1 MGEFL
6 SISGASDALSAS
18 KASLGE
24 KRETLSPRW
33 LCLTSKAGASLAL
46 STSLPNFP
54 CNADFGSDNG
64 GGGNENVGW
73 NRGSNRNIIGN
84 SRSAAEYNEQSPE
97 PFTVTLNGNEFLE
110 LVVPTGGESALAS
123 MLALLEAENTP
134 DDEQSKELAT
144 VTAASTRATSA
155 TSPTLS
161 AASTK
166 AREAN
171 TVLTSVLPPMAV
183 RALEK
188 GSPVVL
194 HLPARRV
201 AWPLPPQDHYE
212 SSLRSNYRGNR
223 SLSSGEIVEVS
234 GSNEKASNSNEI
246 SEINDNNFVLE
257 TWYPEE
263 WGGLSPSEVGAEL
276 QRFVAAIHKREREA
290 NERHA
295 AIVAECEEAVSTAA
309 AAAAATKDV
318 DPPVE
323 AAASAPTAD
332 AGPQNT
338 QEIAESKESGPSAQA
353 PLSSASK
360 TTLPP
365 LLVKYRKFLANRD
378 AETKPGMRW
387 CPTPGCET
395 ALVPTLHSKTKKVKQ
410 KKPPRGSG
418 EADTGASPSDV
429 ELAEGAPQGRG
440 GPIQKLLLMP
450 LRRLN
455 IFAKAFTSS
464 SSGTP
469 TTAVMVVS
477 GDTSNGENGSS
488 RRLRSTSRND
498 ESFRQRRRRRR
509 KQGREDC
516 WRVVCC
522 AAQCSLR
529 TVRSAVRAMAMS
541 AAVATG
547 ADLIASRTMPAPELT
562 CPSCAAD
569 VCSRCGR
576 PAHRYT
582 TTNSAATATSDD
594 ANHGIGNGSGSS
606 GRDGSSDNISGAHS
620 SSASSSSSSTKR
632 NQRWLTYLA
641 RSGCE
646 EAVDE
651 TLAAYRKE
659 KHLQPCPACCRQV
672 EKIDACP
679 HMSCPCGHQWCWV
692 CRGNFPCANLHFG
705 KSGQGSS
712 EEIGDVTGVRKI
724 VRSRGLQIMCADDV
738 TCLIGVPCTR
748 RRLFFIF
755 EVIFSML
762 LRMPS
767 H

>member
-6 SISGASDALSAS
+6 SISGARDALSAS

-24 KRETLSPRW
+24 KRDALSPRW

-46 STSLPNFP
+46 STSLPNLP
-54 CNADFGSDNG
+54 GKADFGSGNE

-73 NRGSNRNIIGN
+73 NRGSNNNDNNIGN
-84 SRSAAEYNEQSPE
+84 SRIAVEYNEQSPE

-134 DDEQSKELAT
+134 DDEQSKELAA

-155 TSPTLS
+155 TSATLS
-161 AASTK
+161 ATSTK
-166 AREAN
+166 ARESI

-188 GSPVVL
+188 GSPVIL
-194 HLPARRV
+194 HLPSRRV
-201 AWPLPPQDHYE
+201 AWPLPLQDHYE
-212 SSLRSNYRGNR
+212 LSLRSSYRGNR
-223 SLSSGEIVEVS
+223 SLGSDEIVEVS
-234 GSNEKASNSNEI
+234 GSYEKASNSNEI
-246 SEINDNNFVLE
+246 SEINDNHLVPE
-257 TWYPEE
+257 TWSPAQ
-263 WGGLSPSEVGAEL
+263 WGGLSPSAVGAEL
-276 QRFVAAIHKREREA
+276 QRFVAALQKRELEA
-290 NERHA
+290 NERYA
-295 AIVAECEEAVSTAA
+295 AIMAECEEALNS
-309 AAAAATKDV
+309 AAAAATAAKEN

-323 AAASAPTAD
+323 AAALASTAYKI
-332 AGPQNT
+332 PRSS
-338 QEIAESKESGPSAQA
+338 QEIAESNESGPLMQA

-360 TTLPP
+360 TAIPP

-395 ALVPTLHSKTKKVKQ
+395 ALVPSLHPKKKKVKQ
-410 KKPPRGSG
+410 TKQTLASG
-418 EADTGASPSDV
+418 EVDTGASPSDV
-429 ELAEGAPQGRG
+429 ELTEDAPQGRG
-440 GPIQKLLLMP
+440 GPIRKLLLMP
-450 LRRLN
+450 LRRLK
-455 IFAKAFTSS
+455 IFAKTFTSS
-464 SSGTP
+464 SSGTSP
-469 TTAVMVVS
+469 TAVVVVS
-477 GDTSNGENGSS
+477 GESSCRENGSS
-488 RRLRSTSRND
+488 RGPQSTSRSD
-498 ESFRQRRRRRR
+498 KSLRQRRRR
-509 KQGREDC
+509 KQGRDDC

-522 AAQCSLR
+522 AARCSVRAL
-529 TVRSAVRAMAMS
+529 RSAVRAVVMS

-576 PAHRYT
+576 PAHRYST
-582 TTNSAATATSDD
+582 TSAATAASDTS
-594 ANHGIGNGSGSS
+594 NNGIDRGSGGSVSDERIGSS
-606 GRDGSSDNISGAHS
+606 SSDGSSTKT
-620 SSASSSSSSTKR
+620 SSTGSGVEKK
-632 NQRWLTYLA
+632 QRWLTYFA
-641 RSGCE
+641 RSSCE

-712 EEIGDVTGVRKI
+712 EEIGDVTGVIRKDSEI
-724 VRSRGLQIMCADDV
+724 DDDFKCFWVSHVREDS
-738 TCLIGVPCTR
+738 PP
-748 RRLFFIF
+748 LF
-755 EVIFSML
+755 
-762 LRMPS
+762 
-767 H
+767 